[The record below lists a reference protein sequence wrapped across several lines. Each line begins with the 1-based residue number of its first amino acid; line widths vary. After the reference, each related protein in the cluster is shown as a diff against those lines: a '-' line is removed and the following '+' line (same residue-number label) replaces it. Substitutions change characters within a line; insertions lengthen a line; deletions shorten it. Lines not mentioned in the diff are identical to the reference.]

1 MGKQTKKSAPQK
13 KESKLL
19 RNILI
24 LLIVGLGVYL
34 VYEFVIKKE
43 QTTIVT
49 PPVIEREV
57 DKVQEPQFKKEGE
70 LTFLKSDGK
79 EVKKIEIEIADNSPE
94 RAQGLMYRKSMDEA
108 RGMLFVFPTEEM
120 QGFWM
125 KNTVMSLDI
134 MFVGKDK
141 KIVKIHKNTVPF
153 SEKDLPSEK
162 PAMYVVE
169 TVAGFADKY
178 GLKEGDKIEFSYQ

>member
-1 MGKQTKKSAPQK
+1 MGKQTKKVQQQK

-24 LLIVGLGVYL
+24 LLVVGLGVYL
-34 VYEFVIKKE
+34 VYEFVIKKDPT
-43 QTTIVT
+43 QVVT

-57 DKVQEPQFKKEGE
+57 DKIPEPQFKKEGE
-70 LTFLKSDGK
+70 LTFFKSDGK
-79 EVKKIEIEIADNSPE
+79 EVKKMEIEIADNGQE
-94 RAQGLMYRKSMDEA
+94 RQQGLMYRKSMDEGRA
-108 RGMLFVFPTEEM
+108 MLFIFPTEEM

-125 KNTVMSLDI
+125 KNTIMSLDL
-134 MFVGKDK
+134 MYVNKNK
-141 KIVKIHKNTVPF
+141 EIVKIHKNAIPF
-153 SEKDLPSEK
+153 SEKDIPSEK